1 MQGANIEEQLRRARP
16 LSVVMAEKVAA
27 LREWARERTV
37 PAD

>member
-1 MQGANIEEQLRRARP
+1 MA
-16 LSVVMAEKVAA
+16 VVMAEKVDS